1 VLYVLLLI
9 LTLDNTV
16 TDVALLTLA
25 CDLREHHRAAA
36 VTFPERLPPS
46 GALAREETVRTG
58 GSGQRGGPA
67 RPVLTALAGGVP
79 EQGRDAVCAARRASG
94 QLR

>member
-1 VLYVLLLI
+1 LYVLLLI

-25 CDLREHHRAAA
+25 RDLREHHCAAA

-46 GALAREETVRTG
+46 VALAREETVRTG
-58 GSGQRGGPA
+58 GSGHRGSPA
-67 RPVLTALAGGVP
+67 RPVLTAPAGDVP
-79 EQGRDAVCAARRASG
+79 EQGCHAVCAARRASAE
-94 QLR
+94 LR

>member
-1 VLYVLLLI
+1 MLYVLLLI

-25 CDLREHHRAAA
+25 RDLREHHCAAA

-46 GALAREETVRTG
+46 VALAREETVRTG
-58 GSGQRGGPA
+58 GSGDRGSPA
-67 RPVLTALAGGVP
+67 RPVLTALTGDAP
-79 EQGRDAVCAARRASG
+79 EQGCYAVCAVWRESAE
-94 QLR
+94 LR

>member
-25 CDLREHHRAAA
+25 RDLREHHCAAA

-46 GALAREETVRTG
+46 VALAREEQ
-58 GSGQRGGPA
+58 SGPA
-67 RPVLTALAGGVP
+67 VPDIAALRAG
-79 EQGRDAVCAARRASG
+79 RS
-94 QLR
+94 